1 MAALYITSPQ
11 AGAGKTLVCAGLG
24 RHLKSQGKKVGFF
37 KPLVAA
43 IKSKE
48 AADSDAAFIKRI
60 LGLKE
65 PVEDLCPAI
74 GGEGDIAK
82 KVKTAY
88 EKVAKGKDVVI
99 IEGIWRLRP
108 GAQPIESSY
117 EIAKA
122 LGAKVIVVEGYS
134 PDLLKIKLADKYAGF
149 GGDLLG
155 VVINKVP
162 LARMEAVRGL
172 GGVVGVIPEDRTLLS
187 LSIAELAELVA
198 GKIVNEAGKSSELVE
213 NYMLGALGVDSG
225 LDYFGHR
232 INKAVVVKGERPD
245 MQLAALQ
252 TPTKCLVISGDGEPI
267 YEVLKSAE
275 DKGIPIIV
283 TGENTVSVIDSIE
296 QALGMTKFNQSE
308 KLPRLA
314 EVVKQQFDFKALYQ
328 GLGLAS

>member
-1 MAALYITSPQ
+1 LAALYITSPQ

-60 LGLKE
+60 LSLKE

-74 GGEGDIAK
+74 GGEGNVAK
-82 KVKTAY
+82 KVKQAY
-88 EKVAKGKDVVI
+88 AKVARGKDVVI
-99 IEGIWRLRP
+99 IEGIWRRRP

-117 EIAKA
+117 EIARA
-122 LGAKVIVVEGYS
+122 LEAKVIVVEGYS
-134 PDLLKIKLADKYAGF
+134 PDLLRIKFADKYRGF
-149 GGDLLG
+149 GQDLFG
-155 VVINKVP
+155 IVINKVP

-172 GGVVGVIPEDRTLLS
+172 GGVVGIIPEDRTLLS
-187 LSIAELAELVA
+187 LSIAELAELTE
-198 GKIVNEAGKSSELVE
+198 GKIVNKAGKPSELVE

-225 LDYFGHR
+225 LDYFGR
-232 INKAVVVKGERPD
+232 KIDKAVVVKSERPD

-283 TGENTVSVIDSIE
+283 TGENTVSIIDSIE

-328 GLGLAS
+328 GLGLVG

>member
-1 MAALYITSPQ
+1 LAALYITSPQ

-43 IKSKE
+43 IKSQE

-60 LGLKE
+60 LSLKE
-65 PVEDLCPAI
+65 PLEDLCPAI

-82 KVKTAY
+82 KVKQAY
-88 EKVAKGKDVVI
+88 AKVAKGKDVVI
-99 IEGIWRLRP
+99 IEGIWRRRP

-117 EIAKA
+117 EIARA
-122 LGAKVIVVEGYS
+122 LEAKVIVVEGYS
-134 PDLLKIKLADKYAGF
+134 PELLKTKFADKYRGF
-149 GGDLLG
+149 GQDLFG
-155 VVINKVP
+155 IVINKVP

-172 GGVVGVIPEDRTLLS
+172 GGVVGIIPEDRTLLS
-187 LSIAELAELVA
+187 LSIAELAELTE
-198 GKIVNEAGKSSELVE
+198 GKIVNKAGKSSELVE

-225 LDYFGHR
+225 LDYFGR
-232 INKAVVVKGERPD
+232 KIDKAVVVKSERPD

-328 GLGLAS
+328 GLGLVG